1 MQDKEFDQF
10 IKDKLAQAEVTPP
23 AMLWNKVDAQLET
36 KRKKPF
42 PMMWMA
48 AAVAVVAVSA
58 GLLFNQQEKIQLQG
72 QPAIVTSSAKPV
84 TETAPLAAE
93 TSVVTSQEA
102 LTSTAKQYTAE
113 PVKSIA
119 KKELLSMQPSSPE
132 AHLDDRNNEVKQTQ
146 EETIVIRDVE
156 LASALTTPEE
166 PIMAGFQ
173 ETPQDALTDDENVAP
188 ERRGI
193 RNVGDLVNFVVEKID
208 KREEKI
214 LKFNPDDDD
223 QSSLVS
229 INIGILKFNTKQR
242 DKR

>member
-72 QPAIVTSSAKPV
+72 QPAIVATTEKSA
-84 TETAPLAAE
+84 TETMPPSAE
-93 TSVVTSQEA
+93 TPVVINQEA
-102 LTSTAKQYTAE
+102 QTATVKQHTVA
-113 PVKSIA
+113 PAKSIA
-119 KKELLSMQPSSPE
+119 KKELLAMQPSSSE
-132 AHLDDRNNEVKQTQ
+132 VHLDNRNKEVKQPQ
-146 EETIVIRDVE
+146 EEPMVIRDVE
-156 LASALTTPEE
+156 LALTTPQE
-166 PIMAGFQ
+166 PVMTGIQ
-173 ETPQDALTDDENVAP
+173 ETPQDALTDDQAVAP

-193 RNVGDLVNFVVEKID
+193 RNVGDLVNFVVDKID

-214 LKFNPDDDD
+214 LQFNPNDDD

-242 DKR
+242 EKR